1 MRIDAGILPDSVRF
15 FHEPDAFTE
24 QALYHTPH
32 VGVYHCD
39 SQYNFSR
46 AGETCLDICQ
56 AIFVDHGAL
65 TVRYREQEITASPG
79 MLILLDCREPHE
91 YFAVSPEIRFRW
103 FHIVGASSF
112 AYIAHIIQSH
122 GFVIQTAKNADIE
135 RFFAQIITDAKQDA
149 NAYVISAHVEQLL
162 AGLASLAVETKP
174 DAVEQS
180 MIDSAQYIEAHY
192 AEKEAK
198 IPALATRRRA
208 EHLLLSAQ
216 IQGIPRR
223 HAASIFT
230 IGSPARR
237 KRAAHR
243 NCAQHRTNRRG
254 LRILQHIP
262 FYYGI
267 SKEYRT
273 DSAAISNSL
282 EITAFLLTLSLL
294 CDKVF
299 IMQILYLLKAS
310 KCLRYVFQ
318 RKVYV

>member
-15 FHEPDAFTE
+15 FHEPDTFTE

-65 TVRYREQEITASPG
+65 TVRYRGQEITAYPG

-135 RFFAQIITDAKQDA
+135 RFCAQIITDAKQDA
-149 NAYVISAHVEQLL
+149 AAYAVSAHVEQLL
-162 AGLASLAVETKP
+162 AGLASLAAETNP

-198 IPALATRRRA
+198 VPALAA
-208 EHLLLSAQ
+208 
-216 IQGIPRR
+216 
-223 HAASIFT
+223 
-230 IGSPARR
+230 
-237 KRAAHR
+237 RAALSTCYYLRKFKEYHGVTPHQYLQSVR
-243 NCAQHRTNRRG
+243 LRAAKEQLTVTAHSIKQIAEDCGFCSTSHFIMAFRKNTG
-254 LRILQHIP
+254 LTPLQFRILW
-262 FYYGI
+262 
-267 SKEYRT
+267 K
-273 DSAAISNSL
+273 
-282 EITAFLLTLSLL
+282 
-294 CDKVF
+294 
-299 IMQILYLLKAS
+299 
-310 KCLRYVFQ
+310 
-318 RKVYV
+318 

>member
-65 TVRYREQEITASPG
+65 TVRYRGQEITAYPG

-91 YFAVSPEIRFRW
+91 YFAVSPEIRFHW

-135 RFFAQIITDAKQDA
+135 RFCAQIITDAKQDA

-174 DAVEQS
+174 DGRTC
-180 MIDSAQYIEAHY
+180 H
-192 AEKEAK
+192 
-198 IPALATRRRA
+198 PRRA

-223 HAASIFT
+223 HTASIFA

-243 NCAQHRTNRRG
+243 NRTQHRTNRRG

-267 SKEYRT
+267 SKEHRT
-273 DSAAISNSL
+273 DPAAISNSL
-282 EITAFLLTLSLL
+282 EITACPLTLSLL

-310 KCLRYVFQ
+310 KCLRYVLQ